1 MIYIPPT
8 LCAPHES
15 NIKLCRLDSL
25 LIHFL
30 GRKKKFSH
38 FFEDLLVTS
47 IISLNVVDVAGL
59 FVVDWKRLIE
69 DVLMI
74 FYGNQLATPL
84 LIYLIHKIAYN
95 LIHSIITKEIA
106 DCTSFRFLM
115 MILEQTKYDFI
126 L

>member
-8 LCAPHES
+8 QDMNAPHES
-15 NIKLCRLDSL
+15 NIKLCSLDSL

-30 GRKKKFSH
+30 GRKKKFSR

-69 DVLMI
+69 DILWKPAC
-74 FYGNQLATPL
+74 NPTA
-84 LIYLIHKIAYN
+84 YLP
-95 LIHSIITKEIA
+95 HS
-106 DCTSFRFLM
+106 
-115 MILEQTKYDFI
+115 
-126 L
+126 